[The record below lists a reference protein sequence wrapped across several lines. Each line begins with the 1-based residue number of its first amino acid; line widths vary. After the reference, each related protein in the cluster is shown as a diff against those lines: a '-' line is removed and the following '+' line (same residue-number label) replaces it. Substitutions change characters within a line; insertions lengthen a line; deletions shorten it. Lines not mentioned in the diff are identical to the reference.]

1 MRISDWS
8 SDVCSSDLYDGD
20 VEIFLLADRR
30 EMARVRLILPS
41 DEGVVVR
48 QDRLRQAVARFGP
61 GTPIERDAA
70 LAVPRQQDERGADA
84 GDGPGRQQQAGADP
98 AGGDPNIERAAG
110 RGKEEVYVETSRVG
124 PLN

>member
-70 LAVPRQQDERGADA
+70 LAVPRQPDERSAADGEGQGRPQPRGQRPEGGAA
-84 GDGPGRQQQAGADP
+84 E
-98 AGGDPNIERAAG
+98 ER
-110 RGKEEVYVETSRVG
+110 R
-124 PLN
+124 

>member
-61 GTPIERDAA
+61 GTPIEREAA
-70 LAVPRQQDERGADA
+70 LAVPRQQDERRAD
-84 GDGPGRQQQAGADP
+84 DGEGQGRHKQDGESPD
-98 AGGDPNIERAAG
+98 GGEPLQIGRAN
-110 RGKEEVYVETSRVG
+110 V
-124 PLN
+124 